1 MMPETGTGSMNML
14 RLWLAAVLLLLT
26 TVLQA
31 QSQPRAVLLD
41 IEGGIGPV
49 TADFIA
55 RGLDRAE
62 SEGAAL
68 VILRIDTPGG
78 LDTAMRSIIKAI
90 LDSPVPV
97 ASYVAPRGARAAS
110 AGTYILY
117 ASHIAV
123 MAPGTNLGAATP
135 VNLIDDGGMPGP
147 TSPVGSDP
155 APDQEQQ
162 EKSSPP
168 DAKQSK
174 AVNDAVAYIRSLAQ
188 LRGRNADWA
197 EQAVREAASLAAEEA
212 LERDVIDL
220 MATDITDLL
229 SQLDGYE
236 VEVQG
241 ATRTLTTQGMQIETI
256 EPDWRTRLLAVI
268 ADPNIAYILI
278 LLGFYGL
285 LLEFYNPGT
294 IIPGVVGAISLIL
307 ALFALQVLPVN
318 YAGLGLIILGI
329 IFMSAEAFV
338 PSFGALGIGGL
349 IAFVIG
355 SIMLID
361 TDAPGYGISPAL
373 IATVSVVSA
382 TFFIFV
388 LGMVVKARER
398 PVVSGQ
404 EQMVGAIG
412 TANAAFSNQGH
423 VHVHGETWRARAV
436 RPVRAGQRVRVTGM
450 DELLL
455 EVEPIDED

>member
-1 MMPETGTGSMNML
+1 MTSI
-14 RLWLAAVLLLLT
+14 RLWLAAALLVLT
-26 TVLQA
+26 TAVQA
-31 QSQPRAVLLD
+31 QGAAVLLD

-49 TADFIA
+49 TADFIE
-55 RGLDRAE
+55 RGLASAE
-62 SEGAAL
+62 AEGAEL
-68 VILRIDTPGG
+68 VILRLDTPGG
-78 LDTAMRSIIKAI
+78 LDTSMRSIIKAI
-90 LDSPVPV
+90 LNSPVPV
-97 ASYVAPRGARAAS
+97 ASFVAPRGARAAS

-117 ASHIAV
+117 ASHIAA

-135 VNLIDDGGMPGP
+135 VNLIDDGGGMPKPPGRP
-147 TSPVGSDP
+147 EQDEAQEGEQA
-155 APDQEQQ
+155 APE
-162 EKSSPP
+162 PG
-168 DAKQSK
+168 DAKQRK

-212 LERDVIDL
+212 LEREVIDL
-220 MATDITDLL
+220 VAANL
-229 SQLDGYE
+229 SELMQALDGHQFE
-236 VEVQG
+236 IQG
-241 ATRTLTTQGMQIETI
+241 ETRTLATRDMQIETI

-285 LLEFYNPGT
+285 LLEFYNPGF
-294 IIPGVVGAISLIL
+294 IVPGVVGAISLIL

-373 IATVSVVSA
+373 IATVSVTSA
-382 TFFIFV
+382 AFFIFV
-388 LGMVVKARER
+388 LGMVVRARER

-404 EQMVGAIG
+404 EQMIGALG
-412 TANAAFSNQGH
+412 TAREDFSDRGW
-423 VHVHGETWRARAV
+423 VHVHGENWRARAV
-436 RPVRAGQRVRVTGM
+436 RPVRQGQRVRVSGM

-455 EVEPIDED
+455 EVEPLEED

>member
-1 MMPETGTGSMNML
+1 MNSI
-14 RLWLAAVLLLLT
+14 RLWLAAVLLALT
-26 TVLQA
+26 AVVQA
-31 QSQPRAVLLD
+31 QTDNGTGAGIAGGAVLLD
-41 IEGGIGPV
+41 IDGGIGPV
-49 TADFIA
+49 TADFIE
-55 RGLDRAE
+55 RGLERAAA
-62 SEGAAL
+62 EGAQL

-97 ASYVAPRGARAAS
+97 ASFVAPRGARAAS

-135 VNLIDDGGMPGP
+135 VSLIDDGGGMPKPPGR
-147 TSPVGSDP
+147 
-155 APDQEQQ
+155 PDQGDSQQ
-162 EKSSPP
+162 GEETPAASG
-168 DAKQSK
+168 DAKQRK

-197 EQAVREAASLAAEEA
+197 EQAVREAASLAAAEA

-220 MATDITDLL
+220 MAANIADLL
-229 SQLDGYE
+229 TQLDGYQ

-241 ATRTLTTQGMQIETI
+241 ESRTLATQGVQIEVI

-285 LLEFYNPGT
+285 LLEFYNPGF
-294 IIPGVVGAISLIL
+294 IVPGVVGAISLIL

-373 IATVSVVSA
+373 IATVSVTSA
-382 TFFIFV
+382 AFFIFV

-404 EQMVGAIG
+404 EQMVGAQG
-412 TANAAFSNQGH
+412 TAREDFSDQGW
-423 VHVHGETWRARAV
+423 VHVHGETWRARTN
-436 RPVRAGQRVRVTGM
+436 RPVRRGQRVRVTGM

-455 EVEPIDED
+455 EIEPIDEG

>member
-1 MMPETGTGSMNML
+1 MTSI
-14 RLWLAAVLLLLT
+14 RLWLAAALLAVT
-26 TVLQA
+26 TAAQA
-31 QSQPRAVLLD
+31 QGNAVLLD

-49 TADFIA
+49 TADFIE
-55 RGLDRAE
+55 RGLASAE
-62 SEGAAL
+62 SEGADL
-68 VILRIDTPGG
+68 VILRMDTPGG
-78 LDTAMRSIIKAI
+78 LDTSMRSIIKAI
-90 LDSPVPV
+90 LNSPVPV

-117 ASHIAV
+117 ASHIAA

-135 VNLIDDGGMPGP
+135 VNLIDDGGGMPKPPGQ
-147 TSPVGSDP
+147 
-155 APDQEQQ
+155 PDQGDAQ
-162 EKSSPP
+162 EGGGTPGSG
-168 DAKQSK
+168 DAKQRK

-220 MATDITDLL
+220 VATDLSSLL
-229 SQLDGYE
+229 AQLDGYA

-241 ATRTLTTQGMQIETI
+241 RTQELATEGMQVETI

-285 LLEFYNPGT
+285 LLEFYNPGF
-294 IIPGVVGAISLIL
+294 IVPGVVGAISLIL

-373 IATVSVVSA
+373 IATVSVTSA
-382 TFFIFV
+382 AFFIFV

-404 EQMVGAIG
+404 EQMIGAQG
-412 TANAAFSNQGH
+412 TASEDFSDRGW
-423 VHVHGETWRARAV
+423 VHVHGENWRARSD
-436 RPVRAGQRVRVTGM
+436 RPVRRGQRVRVTGM

-455 EVEPIDED
+455 EVEPLEED

>member
-1 MMPETGTGSMNML
+1 MNSI
-14 RLWLAAVLLLLT
+14 RLWLAAALLMLT
-26 TVLQA
+26 TAVQA
-31 QSQPRAVLLD
+31 EGTAVLLD

-49 TADFIA
+49 TADFIE
-55 RGLDRAE
+55 RGLDTAE
-62 SEGAAL
+62 TEGADL
-68 VILRIDTPGG
+68 VVLRLDTPGG
-78 LDTAMRSIIKAI
+78 LDTSMRSIIKAI
-90 LDSPVPV
+90 LGSPVPV
-97 ASYVAPRGARAAS
+97 VSYVAPRGARAAS

-117 ASHIAV
+117 ASHIAA

-135 VNLIDDGGMPGP
+135 VNLMDDDGGMPKPPGQAGQGDSRDGEE
-147 TSPVGSDP
+147 TP
-155 APDQEQQ
+155 AE
-162 EKSSPP
+162 SG
-168 DAKQSK
+168 DAKQRK

-212 LERDVIDL
+212 LSREVIDL
-220 MATDITDLL
+220 MATNLTDLL
-229 SQLDGYE
+229 AQLDGYG

-241 ATRTLTTQGMQIETI
+241 QTLELATQGMQVETI

-268 ADPNIAYILI
+268 ADPNITYILI

-285 LLEFYNPGT
+285 LLEFYNPGF
-294 IIPGVVGAISLIL
+294 IVPGVVGAISLIL

-329 IFMSAEAFV
+329 IFMSAEAFI

-373 IATVSVVSA
+373 IATVSVTSA
-382 TFFIFV
+382 AFFIFV
-388 LGMVVKARER
+388 LGMVVRARER

-404 EQMVGAIG
+404 EQMIGAQG
-412 TANAAFSNQGH
+412 TAREDFSDQGW
-423 VHVHGETWRARAV
+423 VHVHGETWRARTH
-436 RPVRAGQRVRVTGM
+436 RPVRRGQRVRVTGM

-455 EVEPIDED
+455 EIEPIEED

>member
-1 MMPETGTGSMNML
+1 MISI
-14 RLWLAAVLLLLT
+14 RLWLAATLLAVT
-26 TVLQA
+26 TPAQA
-31 QSQPRAVLLD
+31 QGNAVLLD

-49 TADFIA
+49 TADFIE
-55 RGLDRAE
+55 RGLASAE
-62 SEGAAL
+62 SGGADL
-68 VILRIDTPGG
+68 VILRMDTPGG
-78 LDTAMRSIIKAI
+78 LDTSMRSIIKAI
-90 LDSPVPV
+90 LNSPVPV
-97 ASYVAPRGARAAS
+97 AGYVAPRGARAAS

-117 ASHIAV
+117 ASHIAA

-135 VNLIDDGGMPGP
+135 VNLIDDGGGMPKPPGQ
-147 TSPVGSDP
+147 
-155 APDQEQQ
+155 PDQGDAQ
-162 EKSSPP
+162 EGEETPAAAG
-168 DAKQSK
+168 DAKQRK

-212 LERDVIDL
+212 LEREVIDL
-220 MATDITDLL
+220 MATNITDLL
-229 SQLDGYE
+229 NQLDGYQ

-241 ATRTLTTQGMQIETI
+241 ESRTLATQDMQIEVI

-285 LLEFYNPGT
+285 LLEFYNPGF
-294 IIPGVVGAISLIL
+294 IVPGVVGAISLIL

-373 IATVSVVSA
+373 IATVSVTSA
-382 TFFIFV
+382 AFFIFV

-404 EQMVGAIG
+404 EQMIGAQG
-412 TANAAFSNQGH
+412 TASEDFSDRGW
-423 VHVHGETWRARAV
+423 VHVHGENWRARTD
-436 RPVRAGQRVRVTGM
+436 RPVRRGQRVRVTGM
-450 DELLL
+450 NELLL
-455 EVEPIDED
+455 EIEPMEDE

>member
-1 MMPETGTGSMNML
+1 MISI
-14 RLWLAAVLLLLT
+14 RLWLAAVLLAMT
-26 TVLQA
+26 AAAQA
-31 QSQPRAVLLD
+31 QGKAVLLD

-49 TADFIA
+49 TADFIE
-55 RGLDRAE
+55 RGLASAE
-62 SEGAAL
+62 SGAADL
-68 VILRIDTPGG
+68 VILRMDTPGG
-78 LDTAMRSIIKAI
+78 LDTSMRSIIKAI
-90 LDSPVPV
+90 LNSPVPV
-97 ASYVAPRGARAAS
+97 AGYVAPRGARAAS

-117 ASHIAV
+117 ASHIAA

-135 VNLIDDGGMPGP
+135 VNLIDDGGGMPKPPGQ
-147 TSPVGSDP
+147 
-155 APDQEQQ
+155 PDQGDAQ
-162 EKSSPP
+162 EGEEAPAASG
-168 DAKQSK
+168 DAKQRK

-212 LERDVIDL
+212 LEREVIDL
-220 MATDITDLL
+220 MATNITDLL
-229 SQLDGYE
+229 NQLDGYQL
-236 VEVQG
+236 EVQG
-241 ATRTLTTQGMQIETI
+241 ESHTLATQDMQIEVI

-285 LLEFYNPGT
+285 LLEFYNPGF
-294 IIPGVVGAISLIL
+294 IVPGVVGAISLIL

-373 IATVSVVSA
+373 IATVSVTSA
-382 TFFIFV
+382 AFFIFV
-388 LGMVVKARER
+388 LGMVVKARDR

-404 EQMVGAIG
+404 EQMLGAQG
-412 TANAAFSNQGH
+412 TAQEDFSDRGW
-423 VHVHGETWRARAV
+423 VHVHGENWRAHTD
-436 RPVRAGQRVRVTGM
+436 RPVRRGQRVRVTGM

-455 EVEPIDED
+455 EIEPLEED

>member
-1 MMPETGTGSMNML
+1 MTSL
-14 RLWLAAVLLLLT
+14 RLWLAAALLVLT
-26 TVLQA
+26 TAVQA
-31 QSQPRAVLLD
+31 QGTVVLLD

-49 TADFIA
+49 TADFIE
-55 RGLDRAE
+55 RGLASAE
-62 SEGAAL
+62 AGGAEL
-68 VILRIDTPGG
+68 VILRLDTPGG
-78 LDTAMRSIIKAI
+78 LDTSMRSIIKAI
-90 LDSPVPV
+90 LNSPVPV

-117 ASHIAV
+117 ASHIAA

-135 VNLIDDGGMPGP
+135 VNLIDGGGMPKPPGQRDQ
-147 TSPVGSDP
+147 G
-155 APDQEQQ
+155 APQQGEQAAA
-162 EKSSPP
+162 EPG
-168 DAKQSK
+168 DAKQRK

-197 EQAVREAASLAAEEA
+197 EQAVRAAASLAAEEA

-220 MATDITDLL
+220 VAANLTELMQA
-229 SQLDGYE
+229 LDGYRFE
-236 VEVQG
+236 IQG
-241 ATRTLTTQGMQIETI
+241 ETRTLATRDLQIEAL

-285 LLEFYNPGT
+285 LLEFYNPGF
-294 IIPGVVGAISLIL
+294 IVPGVVGAISLIL

-373 IATVSVVSA
+373 IATVSLTSA
-382 TFFIFV
+382 AFFIFV

-404 EQMVGAIG
+404 EQMIGALG
-412 TANAAFSNQGH
+412 TAREAFSDRGW
-423 VHVHGETWRARAV
+423 VRVHGENWRARAA
-436 RPVRAGQRVRVTGM
+436 RPVRQGQRIRVTGM
-450 DELLL
+450 DGLLL
-455 EVEPIDED
+455 EIEPIEEK